1 MYKTKLFF
9 ALVCISGSYCD
20 TWKRE
25 EFKCITDMGT
35 NSLTPC
41 ISTKPN
47 EQVKN
52 DCICERVAE
61 ISTEAV
67 DSNKE
72 NMSVLNDI
80 EVGSFVAAVYE
91 KAWYIGKIEAKDD
104 DDGDVQINFMEN
116 AKQMFKWPQTKDCF
130 WCDVDDILCEVKTLQ
145 PSGKSMRLFKL
156 NPDEK
161 ENIGVLFQSQKM

>member
-1 MYKTKLFF
+1 
-9 ALVCISGSYCD
+9 
-20 TWKRE
+20 
-25 EFKCITDMGT
+25 MGT

-41 ISTKPN
+41 TSTKPN
-47 EQVKN
+47 KQVKS

-91 KAWYIGKIEAKDD
+91 KAWYIGQVEAKDD

-116 AKQMFKWPQTKDCF
+116 AKQMFKWPQTKECV
-130 WCDVDDILCEVKTLQ
+130 WCDADDILCEVKTLQ

-161 ENIGVLFQSQKM
+161 ENIEVLFQFRKM